1 MQQLFPYLLFDG
13 TCKEALQFYERLFHG
28 RIEVLSTV
36 GESPMAS
43 QFPKRSAHR
52 VIHGRLSIVGSTLMA
67 SDWMLAAP
75 YPGIHGVRLMLTY
88 PHAEN
93 ATQAFEALAIG
104 GRVEMP
110 LQATPFAR
118 AYGTLTDRFGVPWQV
133 MVE

>member
-1 MQQLFPYLLFDG
+1 MQRLFTYLLFDG
-13 TCKEALQFYERLFHG
+13 DCQEALKFYERLFHG

-43 QFPKRSAHR
+43 QFPKGSAQR
-52 VIHGRLSIVGSTLMA
+52 VIHGRINIAGSTLMA
-67 SDWMLAAP
+67 SDWMAQMP
-75 YPGIHGVRLMLTY
+75 YPGIHGMRVMLTY

-93 ATQAFEALAIG
+93 ATQAFEALANG

-110 LQATPFAR
+110 LQATPFAK